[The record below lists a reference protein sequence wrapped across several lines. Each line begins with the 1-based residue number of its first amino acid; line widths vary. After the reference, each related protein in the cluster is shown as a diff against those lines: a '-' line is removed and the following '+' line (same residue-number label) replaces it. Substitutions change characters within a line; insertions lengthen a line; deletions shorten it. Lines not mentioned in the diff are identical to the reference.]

1 MLTSSNFKMTFTF
14 VIVSNIAFTAVKFT
28 NLEILKFDTFT
39 NFSVVIAI
47 LLTMAKLNVILK
59 SELVSIKVRLQ

>member
-14 VIVSNIAFTAVKFT
+14 VIVSNIAITAVKFT
-28 NLEILKFDTFT
+28 NLEILKFDTST

>member
-14 VIVSNIAFTAVKFT
+14 VIVSNTAITAVKFT